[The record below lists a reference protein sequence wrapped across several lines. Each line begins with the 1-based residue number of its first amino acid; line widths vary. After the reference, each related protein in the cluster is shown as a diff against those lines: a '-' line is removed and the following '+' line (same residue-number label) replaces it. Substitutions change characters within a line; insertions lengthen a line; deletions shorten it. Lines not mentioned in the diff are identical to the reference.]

1 MYFKDNVYELKDTF
15 MINLYKIFVGG
26 LSVFIVVSFTAQIY
40 AEMEEEKWHSLD
52 LLEWEIWDM
61 RC

>member
-1 MYFKDNVYELKDTF
+1 MQMFGNVRKP
-15 MINLYKIFVGG
+15 
-26 LSVFIVVSFTAQIY
+26 FIVISFTAQIY

>member
-1 MYFKDNVYELKDTF
+1 MQMLGNVRKPFYSYIIYSTNICGD
-15 MINLYKIFVGG
+15 GG
-26 LSVFIVVSFTAQIY
+26 K
-40 AEMEEEKWHSLD
+40 KWHSLD